1 MSISY
6 GFDLNDYQGN
16 VVAELNDLLLK
27 TEADALERQSRI
39 EKARAESAKAFLDWA
54 ERQAA
59 LIAREQR
66 DSAPSRSGNLKS
78 GFYTEREDGNDWGI
92 YIDDNVVVNHR
103 GQPYAQIVMDGRGP
117 IAKMGGGNLRF
128 KDTRKGWQ
136 PFANLSRVTG
146 GNSSKYPYMKNI
158 RKGWKIPSVGPAPAI
173 GLAEEGFDRWE
184 SLVLPGQIDTLRQQM
199 IAIISENGGSVE
211 YAS

>member
-1 MSISY
+1 MAISY
-6 GFDLNDYQGN
+6 GFDLNAYTSSILASVNQ
-16 VVAELNDLLLK
+16 LLEQQK
-27 TEADALERQSRI
+27 IEEFERLARI
-39 EKARAESAKAFLDWA
+39 EKARAETIKVFLDWT
-54 ERQAA
+54 ELQAA
-59 LIAREQR
+59 LVANEQR
-66 DSAPSRSGNLKS
+66 EASPQRSGNLKS
-78 GFYTEREDGNDWGI
+78 GFYTKQNGNDWEIG
-92 YIDDNVVVNHR
+92 IDDNIVVNHR